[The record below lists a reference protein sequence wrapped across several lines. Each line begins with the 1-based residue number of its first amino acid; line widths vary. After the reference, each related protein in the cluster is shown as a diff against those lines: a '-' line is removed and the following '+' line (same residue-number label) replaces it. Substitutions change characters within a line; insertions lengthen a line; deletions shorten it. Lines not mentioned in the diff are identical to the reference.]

1 MKPTRVAFSR
11 YASLTGIFLKLI
23 ILGSWAMVSWQGH
36 LKSTHLGGTGICVFP
51 CISVYS
57 CWVAEFQDRVDGCAP
72 WISCPNFQ
80 MCASVHNYLRKQEF
94 EALVFSGGREEALS
108 FLYYPIGSLQFS
120 VSKSVMVSC
129 NFCASSQ
136 RALGSGATTN
146 LSEDQFVLI
155 IYRVK
160 TLRGILFSIGPII
173 GVLRNCRSLDIPC
186 IRGVDI

>member
-1 MKPTRVAFSR
+1 MKATRVTFSR
-11 YASLTGIFLKLI
+11 YARVTGILKLI

-51 CISVYS
+51 WISVYS
-57 CWVAEFQDRVDGCAP
+57 CWVAVFQDRVDGCAP

-94 EALVFSGGREEALS
+94 EALVFSDGREEALS
-108 FLYYPIGSLQFS
+108 FLYDPIGFFSFS
-120 VSKSVMVSC
+120 VSKSVIYTSK
-129 NFCASSQ
+129 FCASSQ
-136 RALGSGATTN
+136 RTLGPGAATN

-173 GVLRNCRSLDIPC
+173 GALRN
-186 IRGVDI
+186 